1 MMHKQVLDLY
11 VGGAW
16 AATWTGS
23 SSTSTSSTVQTGS
36 RQSQSGRTI
45 TTTNSFRTTTTTT
58 TTRTGTENRSGDR
71 LRVSEQTEVIN
82 EGDRVVSSDVI
93 AFMRSRN
100 IEFTGR
106 KFKPRTRVYG
116 FFDGTN
122 VNNFVVPKLLE
133 IRMISGSFSVGETV
147 TGTMPTSATPTV
159 GNSTPTILSEL
170 LSPTISMD
178 QLMHPLMYI
187 HSVHMTRTTQFQRT
201 IQVLPSFL
209 M

>member
-11 VGGAW
+11 VGVLGQQH
-16 AATWTGS
+16 GLDLLLDPQ
-23 SSTSTSSTVQTGS
+23 STVQTGS
-36 RQSQSGRTI
+36 RQTQSGRRI

-58 TTRTGTENRSGDR
+58 TTRTGTENRTGDR
-71 LRVSEQTEVIN
+71 LRNFEQTEVIN

-116 FFDGTN
+116 FFDGVN
-122 VNNFVVPKLLE
+122 VNNFIVPKLLE
-133 IRMISGSFSVGETV
+133 IRMISGTFSVGETV
-147 TGTMPTSATPTV
+147 TGSMPTSATPTV
-159 GNSTPTILSEL
+159 GGA
-170 LSPTISMD
+170 SPTISFRVAQSNHKYGQINAPTD
-178 QLMHPLMYI
+178 TFTLSPYDENYTFRI
-187 HSVHMTRTTQFQRT
+187 T
-201 IQVLPSFL
+201 QVLRSFS